1 MSRVEILEDSMA
13 IFKKNSDVHTL
24 IMEQI
29 EDVEKALINY
39 ESFMRAATTEGV
51 QNDTLRA
58 LMRGVCDAEN
68 VADCS
73 LRAMIDSL
81 AEGAYLPST
90 REDLI
95 AIATSCDKVANKCE
109 TISKIMVQQKISLPK
124 GNAEDFMKIVEI
136 TKQQFSVLEESIS
149 MLFSKFNALQK
160 DHSILDRVRSLE
172 TEIDV
177 IEEKLQED
185 LFASDRELA
194 EKLQLSTL
202 YVLFGDISDIIED
215 IADKIQILLIARK
228 A

>member
-1 MSRVEILEDSMA
+1 M
-13 IFKKNSDVHTL
+13 FTKNSGNL

-29 EDVEKALINY
+29 KDVESCLINF
-39 ESFMRAATTEGV
+39 ESFMRAATTADV
-51 QNDTLRA
+51 SNDTLRA
-58 LMRGVCDAEN
+58 LMKGVCEAEN

-81 AEGAYLPST
+81 ANTPYLPST

-95 AIATSCDKVANKCE
+95 SIATSCDKIANKCE
-109 TISKIMVQQKISLPK
+109 TISKIMVQQRIVLPADSADDLM
-124 GNAEDFMKIVEI
+124 NIVAI
-136 TKQQFSVLEESIS
+136 TKKQFSVLEDAIN
-149 MLFSKFNALQK
+149 MLFTKLGALQK
-160 DHSILDRVRSLE
+160 DHKILDEVRSLE

-185 LFASDRELA
+185 LFASDDELA
-194 EKLQLSTL
+194 KKLQLSSL
-202 YVLFGDISDIIED
+202 YVKFGDVSDIIED

>member
-1 MSRVEILEDSMA
+1 MA
-13 IFKKNSDVHTL
+13 IFRKNSDVHTL

-29 EDVEKALINY
+29 EDVEKTLINF
-39 ESFMRAATTEGV
+39 ESFMRAATTEGAK
-51 QNDTLRA
+51 NETLRS
-58 LMRGVCDAEN
+58 LMQGVCDAEN

-81 AEGAYLPST
+81 AEGSYLPST

-95 AIATSCDKVANKCE
+95 SIATSCDKVANKCE
-109 TISKIMVQQKISLPK
+109 TLAKVMVQQRIVLP
-124 GNAEDFMKIVEI
+124 AESSAELMQIIDI
-136 TKQQFSVLEESIS
+136 TKKQFAVLEESIS
-149 MLFSKFNALQK
+149 MLFAKFGAMQK

-177 IEEKLQED
+177 IEEKIQEA

-194 EKLQLSTL
+194 EKLQLSSL